1 MKDFLK
7 KKQGEGKTALNP
19 LAAGVAGAVIG
30 AGVVAAGTAVF
41 RNKKNREKVKG
52 ILVNAK
58 GQAIEYIEDLRNS
71 TKSKKKNVKEK
82 LVNGKKEVKKISSS
96 AKKTAAQTVKSVT
109 K

>member
-1 MKDFLK
+1 MKNNDE
-7 KKQGEGKTALNP
+7 KKQGEGVNP

-30 AGVVAAGTAVF
+30 AGVVVAGTAVF
-41 RNKKNREKVKG
+41 KNKKNREKVKD

-71 TKSKKKNVKEK
+71 TKDKKKKVGEK
-82 LVNGKKEVKKISSS
+82 LANGKKEVKKISSS
-96 AKKTAAQTVKSVT
+96 VKKSAGQTVKSVT